1 MRYII
6 CFLTFATTKFIF
18 MNNIK
23 KILDEKGV
31 KQTWLA
37 EKLNK
42 SYNMVNSYV
51 QNRRQPSLDDLF
63 RIADIL
69 GVEAKELI
77 DSIGR
82 VSEKKNKENVN
93 QLAVEEKL
101 LYAQTTKIPLLG
113 RVSCGTPIFAEENI
127 EAYIPVTNQL
137 IKSSNKY
144 FILKASGDSMNE
156 ANINDGD
163 FVLIRQQQT
172 AQNGDRVVALIDD
185 EATIKEFN
193 NNGNMIVLKPRS
205 TNKKHQP
212 IILTTDFKIQGIVI
226 AVIPI

>member
-6 CFLTFATTKFIF
+6 YFLTFAINKFIF

-23 KILDEKGV
+23 EILEEKGV

-77 DSIGR
+77 ERIGR
-82 VSEKKNKENVN
+82 VPEKKNKENII
-93 QLAVEEKL
+93 QLTNKERL
-101 LYAQTTKIPLLG
+101 SYAQTTKIPLLG

-137 IKSSNKY
+137 IKSSYKY

-156 ANINDGD
+156 ASINDGD
-163 FVLIRQQQT
+163 FVLIKQQQT

-185 EATIKEFN
+185 DATIKEFHLKGN
-193 NNGNMIVLKPRS
+193 NIVLKPRS
-205 TNKKHQP
+205 TNNKHQP

>member
-1 MRYII
+1 
-6 CFLTFATTKFIF
+6 

-23 KILDEKGV
+23 EILEKKGV

-51 QNRRQPSLDDLF
+51 QNRRQPSLGDLF
-63 RIADIL
+63 KIADIL

-77 DSIGR
+77 DSVGI
-82 VSEKKNKENVN
+82 VSDKKNKDNIC
-93 QLAVEEKL
+93 QLSGEEDPS
-101 LYAQTTKIPLLG
+101 YAQTTKIPLLG
-113 RVSCGTPIFAEENI
+113 RVACGNPFFAEENI
-127 EAYIPVTNQL
+127 EAYIPVSNQL

-144 FILKASGDSMNE
+144 FILKAFGDSMNE
-156 ANINDGD
+156 AGINDGN
-163 FVLIRQQQT
+163 FVLIKQQQT
-172 AQNGDRVVALIDD
+172 AQNGDKVVALIDD
-185 EATIKEFN
+185 DATIKEFN

-212 IILTTDFKIQGIVI
+212 IILTTDFKIQGVVI
-226 AVIPI
+226 TVIPI